1 MEYQKRCPKKNN
13 NNFKQQAKLSNNF
26 TWIPHVFENKKQK
39 TKNKNRMSNSIIQD
53 RVANLQMTASMKVNA
68 GVRLLIAEESVGEL

>member
-1 MEYQKRCPKKNN
+1 
-13 NNFKQQAKLSNNF
+13 
-26 TWIPHVFENKKQK
+26 
-39 TKNKNRMSNSIIQD
+39 MSNSIIQD

>member
-1 MEYQKRCPKKNN
+1 MYDAYIVLKSTSQIEKWKLNIKAKK
-13 NNFKQQAKLSNNF
+13 
-26 TWIPHVFENKKQK
+26 
-39 TKNKNRMSNSIIQD
+39 KNKNRMSNSIIQD